1 LTLLLPLSFGAMT
14 LLVMTC
20 KLCLVDWPLTLL
32 LPLSFG
38 AMTLLVMTC
47 KLCLVDWP
55 LTLLLPLSFGAMTL
69 LVMTCKIVCEMTYNV
84 PTIPY
89 DRGFTVSQRI
99 D

>member
-1 LTLLLPLSFGAMT
+1 
-14 LLVMTC
+14 
-20 KLCLVDWPLTLL
+20 
-32 LPLSFG
+32 
-38 AMTLLVMTC
+38 
-47 KLCLVDWP
+47 
-55 LTLLLPLSFGAMTL
+55 LLLPLSFGAMTL